1 MNLIVNLPQVL
12 NLLAFI
18 AASVASS
25 KYTANA
31 QVTIF
36 LFVSMISF
44 WISLFIVCF
53 YLFRFDEKLDSISF
67 STFVSF
73 CQLPEFL
80 VRESQ
85 WATRDLPSAMEKT
98 NTFDDQFTLQGF
110 YYSCVSSIAYLAS
123 SLSLIF
129 LGGFLAAACVSWTF

>member
-1 MNLIVNLPQVL
+1 MNQPLIVAINCESCISQVL

-18 AASVASS
+18 SASVASS

-44 WISLFIVCF
+44 WISLFILCF

-67 STFVSF
+67 STFVS
-73 CQLPEFL
+73 CLRWPKL
-80 VRESQ
+80 
-85 WATRDLPSAMEKT
+85 TTD
-98 NTFDDQFTLQGF
+98 
-110 YYSCVSSIAYLAS
+110 YH
-123 SLSLIF
+123 
-129 LGGFLAAACVSWTF
+129 

>member
-73 CQLPEFL
+73 CQPPRFFVRKSLNGSPETYL
-80 VRESQ
+80 VQLGKLMHNMIS
-85 WATRDLPSAMEKT
+85 P
-98 NTFDDQFTLQGF
+98 QGF

-129 LGGFLAAACVSWTF
+129 LGGFLAAACVS